1 MLSKDKLKFLIPGV
15 AVLLVGTIVV
25 VLLVKSSGKDD
36 SETTD
41 KQTQELKEPV
51 DPCVTLLEEFVRARD
66 AGVDREKLMTL
77 YAKGSAQC
85 PADFL
90 PLQQQDELPNVADV
104 RAQLVKKQKEKKQSV
119 NNTGKAEQ
127 GDASGVTAQTF
138 GSKGSNSSAD
148 PSTPAT
154 VPLAKNNTTGIKN
167 NTVLTTD
174 KPKVESVNDTITQQ
188 PQVPVPTANQ
198 PSSNADTT
206 GNQPTASS
214 TPINPS
220 TPNTNS
226 TGQQPSGIQNTTGTQ
241 PNGYQNTTVILS
253 SNTPNAAGN
262 NPNTTGNPT
271 TTPVPLGT
279 QPSGSPGSPP
289 IFSTSTTGPQPS
301 DLNTSGP
308 QSSGTPNDP
317 GTQPDGNQSIT
328 EPPPSGTLN
337 DPGKQPNGSSN
348 PTEPQPNAPNP
359 NPQGTNINNST
370 PAPTPEELKRLELK
384 EKLTAAKNECM
395 AMLKGIEDKGSAAEM
410 LSSFTEEQKKRIYNL
425 KSDGKIPRNSTSN
438 QLVMDLWYGKMLKH
452 MKAGNDKE
460 AQKAYNTYVEVARAS
475 GEKVEDAVVTQRDD
489 YNFWRAIESDNW
501 AEAKTLLD
509 KPLFL
514 PSFIRE
520 AMKKN
525 PEKLKLLK
533 ELNDAQMDALWDYCK
548 WNVEL
553 DDCLVQYEATGEER
567 DMSINKSK
575 YNNTVDKMRSFSEDI
590 HKDFDFAVPDLIEKK
605 SHMQE
610 LDEKLTNKTP
620 EFEKLRK
627 DRNLG
632 MSLIAEAVY
641 SLEKPEDQ
649 IELLQTLR
657 KLKGRCTVDAYL
669 VDLLLSSAKK
679 EPVGGII
686 KEYLTYADFNK
697 DEHMS
702 VISEAMAKMPI
713 SGWSLLE
720 QACIDF
726 WKQFVSLS
734 QTLKSKLQY
743 IAKRISPLDIE
754 TLGSN
759 LSEFNLGDKG
769 TSLVEQCVNC
779 ITIKNREEP
788 SEKNEA
794 AQVYAQAYL
803 KLYKTVNGAGMDTL
817 YTDKPIPKFF
827 KDVDSQTLA
836 DLILS
841 KVKLDNWRN
850 KKLIKLVNSN
860 IIAEVDK
867 RFEIVGEQ
875 VPEDWEHFVHPLH
888 IASCNL
894 PDGTTLTEAHLDVL
908 VLNNLRDFF
917 DRYLICEWNPVPV
930 TQHVTLEEV
939 VSSFEAFNAN
949 KLANGKN
956 VDQALKDEFIGKAET
971 YQRMRKQMLFDELK
985 KIPR

>member
-1 MLSKDKLKFLIPGV
+1 MLPKDKLKFLIPGV

-25 VLLVKSSGKDD
+25 VLLVKVSGND
-36 SETTD
+36 SPTSTD
-41 KQTQELKEPV
+41 KQTKEELKVPV
-51 DPCVTLLEEFVRARD
+51 DPCVNLLEEFVKSRED
-66 AGVDREKLMTL
+66 GVDEETLKTL

-85 PADFL
+85 PADFPL
-90 PLQQQDELPNVADV
+90 PQDELPNVEDV

-119 NNTGKAEQ
+119 NNTGMPEQ

-174 KPKVESVNDTITQQ
+174 KPKVESVNDTINQQ
-188 PQVPVPTANQ
+188 LQVPVPTANQ

-206 GNQPTASS
+206 GNQPTALNTPGNPETPPIVNTS
-214 TPINPS
+214 T
-220 TPNTNS
+220 
-226 TGQQPSGIQNTTGTQ
+226 TGQQTSEIQNTTGTQ
-241 PNGYQNTTVILS
+241 PNGN
-253 SNTPNAAGN
+253 
-262 NPNTTGNPT
+262 
-271 TTPVPLGT
+271 
-279 QPSGSPGSPP
+279 PGSPP
-289 IFSTSTTGPQPS
+289 IVSSSSPGPQPS
-301 DLNTSGP
+301 GTLNTSGP
-308 QSSGTPNDP
+308 QPSGSPNDP
-317 GTQPDGNQSIT
+317 GAQPSGTQTSTEPQPDGNQSIT
-328 EPPPSGTLN
+328 EPQPSGTPN

-359 NPQGTNINNST
+359 NPQGTNINNSA

>member
-1 MLSKDKLKFLIPGV
+1 MLPKDKLKFLIPGV

-25 VLLVKSSGKDD
+25 VLLVKVSGND
-36 SETTD
+36 SPTSTD
-41 KQTQELKEPV
+41 KQTKEELKVPV
-51 DPCVTLLEEFVRARD
+51 DPCVNLLEEFVKSRED
-66 AGVDREKLMTL
+66 GVDEETLKTL

-85 PADFL
+85 PADFPL
-90 PLQQQDELPNVADV
+90 PQDELPNVEDV

-119 NNTGKAEQ
+119 NNTGMPEQ

-174 KPKVESVNDTITQQ
+174 KPKVESVNDTINQQ
-188 PQVPVPTANQ
+188 LQVPVPTANQ

-206 GNQPTASS
+206 GNQPTALNTPGNPETPPIVNTS
-214 TPINPS
+214 T
-220 TPNTNS
+220 
-226 TGQQPSGIQNTTGTQ
+226 TGQQTSEIQNTTGTQ
-241 PNGYQNTTVILS
+241 PNGN
-253 SNTPNAAGN
+253 
-262 NPNTTGNPT
+262 
-271 TTPVPLGT
+271 
-279 QPSGSPGSPP
+279 PGSPP
-289 IFSTSTTGPQPS
+289 IVSSSSPGPQPS
-301 DLNTSGP
+301 GTLNTSGP
-308 QSSGTPNDP
+308 QPSGSPNDP
-317 GTQPDGNQSIT
+317 GAQPSGTQTSTEPQPDGNQSIT
-328 EPPPSGTLN
+328 EPQPSGTPN

-359 NPQGTNINNST
+359 NPQGTNINNSA

-489 YNFWRAIESDNW
+489 YNFWRTIENDNW